1 MVKQF
6 NIILIAMIFLM
17 VIIPMAS
24 AQTSLGTFAQNL
36 SVSLIQTCDNS
47 TYSNITRILF
57 PNSTFIINS
66 QTNMTKAGDNYNY
79 ILGYN
84 WTQDTG
90 NYLVY
95 GVCDENDAY
104 TSWQYD
110 FTITPNGEEAT
121 IGTAVFYIGI
131 FLVLIFFFAICIYA
145 FVNFDNLLARVAM
158 IGLGYLLLMA
168 VTFIG
173 WNMAQDFLTSSP
185 FLIEMMRILFWIMV
199 VGFFPLIIGGFAWYV
214 LLLFKIKEINN
225 LMEHGMS
232 VNDAEDRVGR
242 RR

>member
-1 MVKQF
+1 MC
-6 NIILIAMIFLM
+6 MIFTVM
-17 VIIPMAS
+17 AIMPMAS
-24 AQTSLGTFAQNL
+24 AQTSLGTFAQN
-36 SVSLIQTCDNS
+36 SSISLIQTCDNS

-66 QTNMTKAGDNYNY
+66 QTNMTKADDNYNY
-79 ILGYN
+79 ILRYN

-90 NYLVY
+90 TYLVY
-95 GVCDENDAY
+95 GVCDEFETY

-145 FVNFDNLLARVAM
+145 FVHFDNLLARVAM

-168 VTFIG
+168 ITFIG

-185 FLIEMMRILFWIMV
+185 FLIEMLRILFWVMI
-199 VGFFPLIIGGFAWYV
+199 VGLFPLIIGGFAWYV
-214 LLLFKIKEINN
+214 LMLFKIKEINN
-225 LMEHGMS
+225 LMEHGM
-232 VNDAEDRVGR
+232 DMQEAERRTSGR
-242 RR
+242 RN